1 MTKQIPAQPPNPAT
15 PTSGGSGCARG
26 VTPLRYQLSELMRGG
41 SAVEIEHQGQVY
53 RLSLTRQGKLIL
65 TK

>member
-1 MTKQIPAQPPNPAT
+1 MTQSNKRDDGTFRDAPAPQRT
-15 PTSGGSGCARG
+15 TIRSEELFGGQR
-26 VTPLRYQLSELMRGG
+26 ELGILHAGG
-41 SAVEIEHQGQVY
+41 MY

>member
-1 MTKQIPAQPPNPAT
+1 METGMTQSTKGENATSRETPPVQR
-15 PTSGGSGCARG
+15 SMIRSEELFGGR
-26 VTPLRYQLSELMRGG
+26 RELGILHGG
-41 SAVEIEHQGQVY
+41 GMY

>member
-1 MTKQIPAQPPNPAT
+1 MEARTTQSTRDENTTGRETSPT
-15 PTSGGSGCARG
+15 PKTMIRSEELLGGR
-26 VTPLRYQLSELMRGG
+26 RELGILHAGG
-41 SAVEIEHQGQVY
+41 MY

>member
-1 MTKQIPAQPPNPAT
+1 MTQSTKGENAPTRETSPAQRPMIR
-15 PTSGGSGCARG
+15 SEELFGGR
-26 VTPLRYQLSELMRGG
+26 RELGILHGG
-41 SAVEIEHQGQVY
+41 GMY

>member
-1 MTKQIPAQPPNPAT
+1 MTQSTKRDDGTFRDSPAAEKT
-15 PTSGGSGCARG
+15 TIRSEELLGGR
-26 VTPLRYQLSELMRGG
+26 RELGILHGNGM
-41 SAVEIEHQGQVY
+41 Y

>member
-1 MTKQIPAQPPNPAT
+1 ME
-15 PTSGGSGCARG
+15 ART
-26 VTPLRYQLSELMRGG
+26 TPLTKDDSTTVRETSPSQRTMIRSEELFGG
-41 SAVEIEHQGQVY
+41 RRELGILHGGGMY

>member
-1 MTKQIPAQPPNPAT
+1 MEARTTQSTKGENVTVRETSPAQRT
-15 PTSGGSGCARG
+15 MIRSEELFGGR
-26 VTPLRYQLSELMRGG
+26 RELGILHAGG
-41 SAVEIEHQGQVY
+41 MY